1 MLLDS
6 SSMLQQPRP
15 RGPRFRWCCCASS
28 CSIAH
33 MKKARSANRGGAA
46 KSKSAPKT
54 VDEYLGAIPEP
65 TRGALDT
72 IRATIR
78 AAAPP
83 GSVEVISYGIPAFK
97 HGQVLIW
104 YAGFAK
110 HGSLFPTGAVIE
122 AFKKELKG
130 FVTSKG
136 TIQFTAEKPLPA
148 ALIKKMVKARVAHIE
163 SKKRR

>member
-1 MLLDS
+1 VLPGS

-33 MKKARSANRGGAA
+33 MKKAKSVKHGGAA
-46 KSKSAPKT
+46 KNNSAPKT
-54 VDEYLGAIPEP
+54 VDEYLDAIPEP
-65 TRGALDT
+65 ARSTLDT

-83 GSVEVISYGIPAFK
+83 ESIEIISYGMPGFK
-97 HGQVLIW
+97 HGEVLMW

-110 HGSLFPTGAVIE
+110 HCSLFPSAAVIE

-130 FVTSKG
+130 FVISKG
-136 TIQFTAEKPLPA
+136 TIQFTTDKPLPA
-148 ALIKKMVKARVAHIE
+148 ALVKKMVKARVAHIK
-163 SKKRR
+163 SQKRR